1 VWPSNK
7 FNHNN
12 IVNNSNIITNHV
24 LYVGPSDTVF
34 SQFDIFETSEDM
46 TYTPLTLD
54 EYDIDLN
61 NDLQIQDEFPVLKA
75 GMTKTQTSNRPEQ
88 TEAQKEATR
97 LLRQKFKYPAQDPPP
112 NDFQDTRTELQKIQS
127 ILRISSQ
134 ILDQDNL
141 EIWNRVCERS
151 LHLVRQNNS
160 GIPLLRQDISDQ
172 IKTYR
177 LQKQQEED
185 LLQQTQSLN
194 NLRVN
199 KYSELSDKSLVTP
212 SKADSHLSLIDP
224 EASEA
229 PSTPVTDID
238 CLTTSAA
245 PLPSQNMSTIQ
256 YNLWDSSAYSG
267 CRNRRLPNILKSD
280 RYLFDSAVQ
289 IILSHLTSHK
299 VMKKYTKLSRLA
311 TTLGMTIRNQ
321 ASEALQNTSVQTS
334 EKYHT
339 MSSSDGQLPV
349 TFTSPRQLTNKT
361 TLSTQ
366 QQYNILV
373 VPFVLFNRSKGK
385 AQKFNQN
392 FLLLVCLSDL
402 QK

>member
-1 VWPSNK
+1 M
-7 FNHNN
+7 
-12 IVNNSNIITNHV
+12 
-24 LYVGPSDTVF
+24 YVGPSDTVS
-34 SQFDIFETSEDM
+34 SQFDIFEVSEDM

-54 EYDIDLN
+54 EYDIDIN
-61 NDLQIQDEFPVLKA
+61 NDVQIQEEFPVLKA
-75 GMTKTQTSNRPEQ
+75 GMTKTQTSNKPEQ
-88 TEAQKEATR
+88 SEAQKEATR

-134 ILDQDNL
+134 ILDQENL

-185 LLQQTQSLN
+185 LLQQTETLN

-238 CLTTSAA
+238 CLTTIAA
-245 PLPSQNMSTIQ
+245 PLPSQNMSTIL
-256 YNLWDSSAYSG
+256 YNLWDNSTYSG
-267 CRNRRLPNILKSD
+267 CRNRRLPNLLKSD

-289 IILSHLTSHK
+289 IILSHLTSNR
-299 VMKKYTKLSRLA
+299 VMKKYTKYWGDPSYRPNQRACKKVAKLLVKYKVVGNELLRTKPININANLA
-311 TTLGMTIRNQ
+311 DSDANVHCLMNGLHMTCCADTGAHNSIISDQTFND
-321 ASEALQNTSVQTS
+321 LNLDKTSL
-334 EKYHT
+334 
-339 MSSSDGQLPV
+339 D
-349 TFTSPRQLTNKT
+349 
-361 TLSTQ
+361 TQ
-366 QQYNILV
+366 QRYNIKTATSLELDAVQGVIIVPLV
-373 VPFVLFNRSKGK
+373 FFN
-385 AQKFNQN
+385 
-392 FLLLVCLSDL
+392 
-402 QK
+402 

>member
-1 VWPSNK
+1 M
-7 FNHNN
+7 
-12 IVNNSNIITNHV
+12 
-24 LYVGPSDTVF
+24 YVGPSDTVS
-34 SQFDIFETSEDM
+34 SQFDIFEVSENL

-54 EYDIDLN
+54 EYDIDIN
-61 NDLQIQDEFPVLKA
+61 NDIQIHEEFPILKA
-75 GMTKTQTSNRPEQ
+75 GMTKTQTSGKPEQ
-88 TEAQKEATR
+88 SEAQKEAIR

-112 NDFQDTRTELQKIQS
+112 NKFQDTRSELEKIQS

-134 ILDQDNL
+134 ILDAENL
-141 EIWNRVCERS
+141 EIWNQVCERS

-185 LLQQTQSLN
+185 LLLQTETLN

-199 KYSELSDKSLVTP
+199 KNSELSDKSLVTP

-224 EASEA
+224 EACDA

-238 CLTTSAA
+238 CLTTIAA
-245 PLPSQNMSTIQ
+245 PLPSQNMSTIL
-256 YNLWDSSAYSG
+256 YNLWDNSTYSG
-267 CRNRRLPNILKSD
+267 CRNRRLPNLLKSD

-289 IILSHLTSHK
+289 IILSHLTSNR
-299 VMKKYTKLSRLA
+299 VMEKYTKLSRLA
-311 TTLGMTIRNQ
+311 TTLGMKVRSQT
-321 ASEALQNTSVQTS
+321 AEALQNISVQTS

-349 TFTSPRQLTNKT
+349 TFTPPRQLTNKT

-392 FLLLVCLSDL
+392 FLLLVCLADL